1 MPKFMNMDDVE
12 AQKTLSNFEFSGKR
26 PDALQASEYTI
37 ATIVVDETG
46 SVSAFKTELEK
57 ALKSCIGACKKHPR
71 AENILAR
78 ATAFNTSV
86 RELHG
91 FGEVTG
97 IKEDDYDGSIN
108 PDGGTALFDA
118 TLESLEA
125 TQQYNKSLY
134 DMDYLCNAIL
144 FVITDGDDNSSQ
156 IGSPT
161 KIKNLIAKIRKE
173 EKLESIKV
181 VLIGVGDQ
189 TAMKVYLDKFKD
201 DAGLDQFVWI
211 GDATPSK
218 LAKLAEFISKSV
230 SSSSQALGSGGASQ
244 DITF

>member
-37 ATIVVDETG
+37 ASVVVDETG
-46 SVSAFKTELEK
+46 SVFDFKKDLEK

-71 AENILAR
+71 SENILAR
-78 ATAFNTSV
+78 VSAFNTDV
-86 RELHG
+86 REVHG
-91 FGEVTG
+91 FGEVNE
-97 IKEDDYDGSIN
+97 IKEDDYDGEIK

-125 TQQYNKSLY
+125 TQQYNNGLY

-144 FVITDGDDNSSQ
+144 FIVTDGDDNSSR
-156 IGSPT
+156 IGTPE
-161 KIKNLIAKIRKE
+161 KVKKLIAKIRKE
-173 EKLESIKV
+173 EKLESIKT
-181 VLIGVGDQ
+181 VLIGVGEPDVQ
-189 TAMKVYLDKFKD
+189 QYLDNFKD
-201 DAGLDQFVWI
+201 EANLDQFVWV
-211 GDATPSK
+211 GEATPAK
-218 LAKLAEFISKSV
+218 LAKLADFISKSV
-230 SSSSQALGSGGASQ
+230 SSTSQSLGSGGASQ